1 MSGGFGR
8 FVADLKRRHIYR
20 VAAVYAVVAWILIQL
35 VGNLTPMLRLPEWAG
50 SLVVVLLLIALPVV
64 LIFAWIHGLPSA
76 DAATAATATTK
87 LDWVLAGG
95 LVIVVASLVVQ
106 LAAGPPGANAV
117 QSAALAAPP
126 TNGIAI
132 AVLPLANLS
141 GDEAQEFFS
150 DGMTDEITSALA
162 KVPNLRV
169 VGRSSAFQFKDQS
182 KDLRAIGEAL
192 GAIYLID
199 GSVRRAGN
207 RVRVTAQLV
216 KADDGINLWTD
227 SYDRELTDVFAIEED
242 IAQAIAGALRAPLGL
257 AEGERL
263 VSNRTTDVDSYQD
276 YLRGR
281 SLVRGRIVEEAVA
294 TLESAVAR
302 DPNFAPAWAMLS
314 QAYRSLLDYNG
325 LARRTD
331 VSLEEASDFVRSAL
345 DRGERAAR
353 RAIELDARHDGGHAA
368 LATILATRGDW
379 AGADDLFAQAFAID
393 PNNPEA
399 LYRYGQMLNI
409 VGRVAEA
416 LRVYEQL
423 RTLEPLVPIYQ
434 FQAASQMY
442 IAGRNQ
448 TAIAIL
454 EAAPDDSPARFYRS
468 LYMARAFAAA
478 GRFADSAD
486 ALLALRGEP
495 QASPE
500 AIEAAAASHP
510 SSARQRLAGE
520 LACAR
525 RSQLRVCLRRRRGPP
540 HGARRAWLEN
550 RQRHHAIDLLE
561 PRVGPCTP
569 NGGVQS
575 IRARRRARRL
585 LARTRLARSLPPI
598 GRGRFRLRLTH

>member
-1 MSGGFGR
+1 MSGGFGG

-50 SLVVVLLLIALPVV
+50 SFVLVLLLVGLPIV
-64 LIFAWIHGLPSA
+64 LIFAWIHALPSVEA
-76 DAATAATATTK
+76 SSAPTATSK
-87 LDWVLAGG
+87 LDWVLAAG
-95 LVIVVASLVVQ
+95 LVVVVASLIVQ
-106 LAAGPPGANAV
+106 LVSGPPAQV
-117 QSAALAAPP
+117 VSESAP
-126 TNGIAI
+126 TSGISI

-192 GAIYLID
+192 RATYLID

-263 VSNRTTDVDSYQD
+263 VSNRTSDVDFYED

-281 SLVRGRIVEEAVA
+281 SLVRDRIVEEAIA

-331 VSLEEASDFVRSAL
+331 VPIGEAHEFIQSAL

-353 RAIELDARHDGGHAA
+353 RAIELDPRHDGGHAA
-368 LATILATRGDW
+368 LATILATRGNW
-379 AGADDLFAQAFAID
+379 AGADQ
-393 PNNPEA
+393 
-399 LYRYGQMLNI
+399 
-409 VGRVAEA
+409 
-416 LRVYEQL
+416 
-423 RTLEPLVPIYQ
+423 
-434 FQAASQMY
+434 
-442 IAGRNQ
+442 
-448 TAIAIL
+448 
-454 EAAPDDSPARFYRS
+454 
-468 LYMARAFAAA
+468 
-478 GRFADSAD
+478 
-486 ALLALRGEP
+486 
-495 QASPE
+495 
-500 AIEAAAASHP
+500 
-510 SSARQRLAGE
+510 
-520 LACAR
+520 
-525 RSQLRVCLRRRRGPP
+525 
-540 HGARRAWLEN
+540 
-550 RQRHHAIDLLE
+550 
-561 PRVGPCTP
+561 CTHK
-569 NGGVQS
+569 
-575 IRARRRARRL
+575 
-585 LARTRLARSLPPI
+585 RTRSIPTHPRRCIAM
-598 GRGRFRLRLTH
+598 GRC

>member
-1 MSGGFGR
+1 MSGGFAS

-50 SLVVVLLLIALPVV
+50 SLVVVLLLIALPIV

-76 DAATAATATTK
+76 DTSAAPTSK

-106 LAAGPPGANAV
+106 LVSGPRGVDAAQPALVP
-117 QSAALAAPP
+117 SAA
-126 TNGIAI
+126 NGISI

-281 SLVRGRIVEEAVA
+281 SLVRGRIVEEAIA

-314 QAYRSLLDYNG
+314 QAYRSLLDYSAV
-325 LARRTD
+325 ARRPD
-331 VSLEEASDFVRSAL
+331 VPLEETRAFVQSAL

-353 RAIELDARHDGGHAA
+353 RAIELDPRHDGGHAA
-368 LATILATRGDW
+368 LATVLATRGQW

-393 PNNPEA
+393 PSNPEA

-409 VGRVAEA
+409 VGRVADS
-416 LRVYEQL
+416 LRTYEQL

-448 TAIAIL
+448 TAIAML
-454 EAAPDDSPARFYRS
+454 ERTPDDGPAGFYRN
-468 LYMARAFAAA
+468 LYLARAYAAA

-486 ALLALRGEP
+486 AVLALRGEL

-500 AIEAAAASHP
+500 AIEAAAALIRMPRVSESP
-510 SSARQRLAGE
+510 ASLPALGDLNFVYAYVGAESRLMEPAERGLQAGNVITQSTFWSPAWAPARGTAVFKAFVRDAGLVEYWRQRGWPDLCRPQGDTDI
-520 LACAR
+520 
-525 RSQLRVCLRRRRGPP
+525 VC
-540 HGARRAWLEN
+540 
-550 RQRHHAIDLLE
+550 D
-561 PRVGPCTP
+561 
-569 NGGVQS
+569 
-575 IRARRRARRL
+575 
-585 LARTRLARSLPPI
+585 
-598 GRGRFRLRLTH
+598 

>member
-1 MSGGFGR
+1 MSGGFSR
-8 FVADLKRRHIYR
+8 FVADIKRRHIYR
-20 VAAVYAVVAWILIQL
+20 VAAVYAVVAWVLIQL
-35 VGNLTPMLRLPEWAG
+35 IGNLTPMLRLPEWAG
-50 SLVVVLLLIALPVV
+50 SFVLVLLLVAFPIV

-76 DAATAATATTK
+76 EAAATPSAASK

-95 LVIVVASLVVQ
+95 LVLVVAGLVAQLVGGSPGDADAAPLPVSGVVAS
-106 LAAGPPGANAV
+106 G
-117 QSAALAAPP
+117 
-126 TNGIAI
+126 NGIAI

-192 GAIYLID
+192 SATYLID

-257 AEGERL
+257 VEGERL
-263 VSNRTTDVDSYQD
+263 VSNRTDVDSYQD

-281 SLVRGRIVEEAVA
+281 SLVRGRIIDEAIA

-314 QAYRSLLDYNG
+314 QAYRSLLDYSG

-331 VSLEEASDFVRSAL
+331 VPLDEARSFVQSAL

-353 RAIELDARHDGGHAA
+353 RAIELDPRYDGGHAA
-368 LATILATRGDW
+368 LATILATRGEW
-379 AGADDLFAQAFAID
+379 PGAIDLFAQAFAID

-399 LYRYGQMLNI
+399 LYRYGQTLNM
-409 VGRVAEA
+409 VGRVADS

-423 RTLEPLVPIYQ
+423 RALEPLVSIYQ
-434 FQAASQMY
+434 AQTASQMY

-454 EAAPDDSPARFYRS
+454 EGTPDDGPARFFRN
-468 LYMARAFAAA
+468 LYLARAYAAT
-478 GRFADSAD
+478 GRFADSAT

-500 AIEAAAASHP
+500 AIEAAAALIRMPRASESP
-510 SSARQRLAGE
+510 DSLAALGDLNFVYAYIGAESRLMEPAERGLKAGNVITQSTFWSP
-520 LACAR
+520 AWAPAR
-525 RSQLRVCLRRRRGPP
+525 RMEHFKSFARDAGLVSFWRDRGWP
-540 HGARRAWLEN
+540 
-550 RQRHHAIDLLE
+550 DLCRPLGE
-561 PRVGPCTP
+561 ADFICD
-569 NGGVQS
+569 
-575 IRARRRARRL
+575 
-585 LARTRLARSLPPI
+585 
-598 GRGRFRLRLTH
+598 

>member
-1 MSGGFGR
+1 MSGGFGG
-8 FVADLKRRHIYR
+8 FLADLKRRHIYR

-50 SLVVVLLLIALPVV
+50 SLVLVLLLIGLPIV

-76 DAATAATATTK
+76 EVPTTATPTSK

-106 LAAGPPGANAV
+106 LVTGPPGADAAE
-117 QSAALAAPP
+117 QALAVNAAP
-126 TNGIAI
+126 TANGISI

-192 GAIYLID
+192 SATYLID

-257 AEGERL
+257 SEGERL
-263 VSNRTTDVDSYQD
+263 VSNRTTDVASYQD

-281 SLVRGRIVEEAVA
+281 SLVRNRIVDEAIT

-331 VSLEEASDFVRSAL
+331 VPLEDARSFVRSAL

-353 RAIELDARHDGGHAA
+353 RAIELDPRHDGGHAA
-368 LATILATRGDW
+368 LATVLATRGEW
-379 AGADDLFAQAFAID
+379 SAANELFTQAFAID

-399 LYRYGQMLNI
+399 LYRYGQTLNI
-409 VGRVAEA
+409 VGRVADA

-423 RTLEPLVPIYQ
+423 RMLEPLVPIYQ
-434 FQAASQMY
+434 FQTASQLY

-448 TAIAIL
+448 AAIAIL
-454 EAAPDDSPARFYRS
+454 EATPDDTPARFFRN
-468 LYMARAFAAA
+468 LYLARTYAAV
-478 GRFADSAD
+478 GRFADSAT

-500 AIEAAAASHP
+500 AIEAAAELIRMPRVSDAPATLPALGDLNFVYAYVGAES
-510 SSARQRLAGE
+510 RLMEPAERGLRAGNVITQSTFWGP
-520 LACAR
+520 AWAPAR
-525 RSQLRVCLRRRRGPP
+525 RTEGFKSFARDAGLVEYWRQHGWPDLCRPQGDTDFVC
-540 HGARRAWLEN
+540 
-550 RQRHHAIDLLE
+550 D
-561 PRVGPCTP
+561 
-569 NGGVQS
+569 
-575 IRARRRARRL
+575 
-585 LARTRLARSLPPI
+585 
-598 GRGRFRLRLTH
+598 

>member
-1 MSGGFGR
+1 MNGGFAR

-20 VAAVYAVVAWILIQL
+20 VAAVYAVVAWVLIQL

-50 SLVVVLLLIALPVV
+50 SLVLVLLLIALPIV
-64 LIFAWIHGLPSA
+64 LIFAWVHGLPA
-76 DAATAATATTK
+76 DAPAVATTTSK

-95 LVIVVASLVVQ
+95 LVIVVAGLVLQ
-106 LAAGPPGANAV
+106 LVSGPPAADAAQQQPAAV
-117 QSAALAAPP
+117 ASAV
-126 TNGIAI
+126 NGISI

-192 GAIYLID
+192 RATYLID

-263 VSNRTTDVDSYQD
+263 VSNRTTDVESYQD

-281 SLVRGRIVEEAVA
+281 ALVRGRIVEEAVA

-314 QAYRSLLDYNG
+314 QAYRAQLDYNG

-331 VSLEEASDFVRSAL
+331 VSLEAARRFVQSAL
-345 DRGERAAR
+345 DSGERAAR
-353 RAIELDARHDGGHAA
+353 RAVELDPRHDGGHAA
-368 LATILATRGDW
+368 LATILATRGEW
-379 AGADDLFAQAFAID
+379 AEADDLFVQAFAID
-393 PNNPEA
+393 ANNPEA
-399 LYRYGQMLNI
+399 LYRYGQTLNI
-409 VGRVAEA
+409 VGRIADS

-454 EAAPDDSPARFYRS
+454 EGVPDDTPARFYRN
-468 LYMARAFAAA
+468 LYLARAFAAA
-478 GRFADSAD
+478 GRFTDSAG

-500 AIEAAAASHP
+500 AIEAAAELIRTPRVSESPASLP
-510 SSARQRLAGE
+510 ALGDLNFVYAYVGAESRLMEPAERG
-520 LACAR
+520 LKVGNVITQSTFWSPAWAAAR
-525 RSQLRVCLRRRRGPP
+525 RTEGFKSFARDAGLVAYWRERGWPDLCGPQGESDFVC
-540 HGARRAWLEN
+540 
-550 RQRHHAIDLLE
+550 D
-561 PRVGPCTP
+561 
-569 NGGVQS
+569 
-575 IRARRRARRL
+575 
-585 LARTRLARSLPPI
+585 
-598 GRGRFRLRLTH
+598 